1 MFKYYILHLQT
12 YSLTLYFLSSHI
24 GGVMA
29 RVLVLSDV
37 DRKLRKTTISVT
49 NNYYERTLL
58 FIWLIIW
65 FLTRVTWRVA
75 LVEQELLTLTEHLT
89 SIPLRSK
96 FRVAH
101 SLVSSVVICNVSVV
115 KCRLFALLVMVLFY
129 LRFTVSDYHFG
140 ILKLPLNVQ
149 KMDLSDYAITKF
161 VVARLD

>member
-1 MFKYYILHLQT
+1 
-12 YSLTLYFLSSHI
+12 
-24 GGVMA
+24 
-29 RVLVLSDV
+29 
-37 DRKLRKTTISVT
+37 
-49 NNYYERTLL
+49 
-58 FIWLIIW
+58 
-65 FLTRVTWRVA
+65 
-75 LVEQELLTLTEHLT
+75 VEQELLTLTEHLT

-161 VVARLD
+161 VVTRLD